1 MTATGST
8 SAPGPSSPS
17 GRDEHEVASSKSTE
31 AAPRSPVVLRGVR
44 TTPGRVRILTVLVLL
59 AVGGLATLGSLA
71 INSARE
77 GVRVIGH
84 GAGPQVVATGDLS
97 YALSDMNAQVANVL
111 LAGKQGSMG
120 IDRNAALDRYD
131 RRRTQAN
138 RAVLQATD
146 LAGGDREQLNTIRE
160 VLDDVGRFERLASQA
175 MILSDQ
181 AVGPGPLPQR
191 ALDLDRQANTLMDH
205 ELVPQAEKITKESD
219 TAVQATYTR
228 TQTQV
233 RKLPLWITVNGL
245 GVLVLLIGLQVYLAV
260 RFRRL
265 LNPALV
271 LATVAT
277 FALVVGSLLILST
290 AQENLDLAKTDGHDK
305 ILSVATSRAANN
317 TLQAN
322 EAGYR
327 LDVRQHVT
335 SKDTLHG
342 IEQRMGPLLDG
353 FAGTDRTMVALIKD
367 HQQRLEQAI
376 AKSDNALNGWN
387 LIFPG
392 AAAAI
397 ALLVLIGVRP
407 RLSEYR

>member
-1 MTATGST
+1 M
-8 SAPGPSSPS
+8 
-17 GRDEHEVASSKSTE
+17 
-31 AAPRSPVVLRGVR
+31 
-44 TTPGRVRILTVLVLL
+44 RILTLL
-59 AVGGLATLGSLA
+59 ALVAIGGLATLGSLA
-71 INSARE
+71 ISSARE

-120 IDRNAALDRYD
+120 INRDDALARYD
-131 RRRTQAN
+131 QRRTQAN
-138 RAVLQATD
+138 RAVMQATS
-146 LAGGDREQLNTIRE
+146 LAGDDRAQLNTIRE
-160 VLDDVGRFERLASQA
+160 VLDDVGKFERLAAQA
-175 MILSDQ
+175 ISLSDQ
-181 AVGPGPLPQR
+181 AAGSAPGPLPQR
-191 ALDLDRQANTLMDH
+191 ALDLDREANTLMDH
-205 ELVPQAEKITKESD
+205 ALVPKAEKITKASD
-219 TAVQATYTR
+219 TAVQASYSHTESEI
-228 TQTQV
+228 
-233 RKLPLWITVNGL
+233 RKLPLWITVNAL
-245 GVLVLLIGLQVYLAV
+245 GVLVILIGLQVYLAV
-260 RFRRL
+260 RYRRL

-277 FALVVGSLLILST
+277 FALVVACLLILSV
-290 AQENLDLAKTDGHDK
+290 AKENLATAKTDGHDK
-305 ILSVATSRAANN
+305 ILSVSTSRAANN

-327 LDVRQHVT
+327 LDVRQNVT
-335 SKDTLHG
+335 AKDKLQG

-367 HQQRLEQAI
+367 HQQRFEQAI
-376 AKSDNALNGWN
+376 AKSDKALNGWN

-407 RLSEYR
+407 RLAEYR